1 MDRNKILDDIEEI
14 FEICQERN
22 IGSNETELDIK
33 ETITDYIV
41 KKLTLTDVV
50 KSLKDEEPIAFDKW
64 CEQNDYILTED
75 GSYYKEPFVY
85 FEYELIEK
93 YNEKVMNL

>member
-14 FEICQERN
+14 FELCQDRN

-41 KKLTLTDVV
+41 KKLTLTDVSQQR
-50 KSLKDEEPIAFDKW
+50 KLLLA
-64 CEQNDYILTED
+64 
-75 GSYYKEPFVY
+75 
-85 FEYELIEK
+85 
-93 YNEKVMNL
+93 YNEEVNQCMVDSQDVLNESDVDEFIANNCG

>member
-41 KKLTLTDVV
+41 KKLTLTDVGSCQFEAYATFCIECDR
-50 KSLKDEEPIAFDKW
+50 KGMKPLKYR
-64 CEQNDYILTED
+64 DYLKI
-75 GSYYKEPFVY
+75 G
-85 FEYELIEK
+85 
-93 YNEKVMNL
+93 

>member
-41 KKLTLTDVV
+41 KKLTLTDVGCSKRLNLV
-50 KSLKDEEPIAFDKW
+50 VFEDYTRCYKVSDEEL
-64 CEQNDYILTED
+64 EQLKNDGD
-75 GSYYKEPFVY
+75 
-85 FEYELIEK
+85 IEK
-93 YNEKVMNL
+93 GDIVCKVEVIS

>member
-41 KKLTLTDVV
+41 KKLTLTDVGCSKRLNLV
-50 KSLKDEEPIAFDKW
+50 VFEDYTRCYKVSDEEL
-64 CEQNDYILTED
+64 EQLKNDGD
-75 GSYYKEPFVY
+75 
-85 FEYELIEK
+85 IEK
-93 YNEKVMNL
+93 GDIVCKVEVIKEY